1 MEVLER
7 PTIEESHNTDL
18 ITAVRALADGAL
30 LELADDIDRR
40 GIYPKSIL
48 QRLGEVGAL
57 KAHLAG
63 PASPADYGLAI
74 RAMTEV
80 SRVCGATGFMVWC
93 HDVCGV
99 YMEQSGNPALMGEA
113 LVRHGNGQTL
123 GATGMSNPMKTFAGI
138 ETFLLH
144 ASKVE
149 GGWRVNGSLPWV
161 SNLGPDH
168 YFGAVADVVVPAAAG
183 TLESAYKAQQEIMFM
198 VRCDAPGVELR
209 NCPSFSGMEGT
220 NTWAVRLTDYF
231 VGAKDLIAD
240 PVRPFIGR
248 IRSAFILLQTGMGL
262 GVVQGAIDSMWKVE
276 RQLGHVNEFLDERPD
291 DLQAELDDLTARIM
305 GLAKTPFGPVAAL
318 HAGAGA
324 ASAAGWVEAKNA
336 ENEFLI
342 DVLDA
347 RAHASELAL
356 RAAQSALLHQGARGY
371 LMSSDVQRRVRES
384 HFVAIVTPAIKHLR
398 KEIARLSALEQPA

>member
-7 PTIEESHNTDL
+7 PSAKLSQPFDL
-18 ITAVRALADGAL
+18 IKAVRELATGPLAK
-30 LELADDIDRR
+30 LADDIDRR

-48 QRLGEVGAL
+48 QRLGELGAL
-57 KAHLAG
+57 KAHMAQ
-63 PASPADYGLAI
+63 PDSPADYGLAI
-74 RAMTEV
+74 SAMAEI

-93 HDVCGV
+93 HEVCGV
-99 YMEQSGNPALMGEA
+99 YMEQSGNPHLMGDMLA
-113 LVRHGNGQTL
+113 RHNQGERL

-144 ASKVE
+144 ATKVE
-149 GGWRVNGSLPWV
+149 GGYRINGTLPWV

-168 YFGAVADVVVPAAAG
+168 YFGAVANVETSGRVDAVKTEA
-183 TLESAYKAQQEIMFM
+183 MFM
-198 VRCDAPGVELR
+198 VYCDAPGVELR

-231 VGAKDLIAD
+231 VGAEQLIAD

-248 IRSAFILLQTGMGL
+248 IRAAFILLQTGMGL
-262 GVVQGAIDSMWKVE
+262 GVAQGAIDSMWKVE
-276 RQLGHVNEFLDERPD
+276 RPLGHVNEFLDDRPD
-291 DLQAELDDLTARIM
+291 DLQTELDDLTVRIM
-305 GLAKTPFGPVAAL
+305 QLAKTPFG
-318 HAGAGA
+318 
-324 ASAAGWVEAKNA
+324 SSK
-336 ENEFLI
+336 EFLI
-342 DVLDA
+342 DMLDV

-371 LMSSDVQRRVRES
+371 LMTSDVQRRVRES

-398 KEIARLSALEQPA
+398 KEIARLSAAELPA

>member
-7 PTIEESHNTDL
+7 PPADLSQDFDL
-18 ITAVRALADGAL
+18 IKAVRELAKGPLA
-30 LELADDIDRR
+30 ELADDIDRR

-48 QRLGEVGAL
+48 HRLGELGAL
-57 KAHLAG
+57 KAHMAEPG
-63 PASPADYGLAI
+63 KPADYGLAI
-74 RAMTEV
+74 AAMAEV

-99 YMEQSGNPALMGEA
+99 YMEQSGNPALGGELLA
-113 LVRHGNGQTL
+113 QHSDGQTL

-144 ASKVE
+144 AKKVE
-149 GGWRVNGSLPWV
+149 GGYVVNGTLPWV

-168 YFGAVADVVVPAAAG
+168 YFGAVADVAVDGVVK
-183 TLESAYKAQQEIMFM
+183 SEIMFLI
-198 VRCDAPGVELR
+198 RCDAAGVELR
-209 NCPSFSGMEGT
+209 NCPSFSAMEGT

-231 VGAKDLIAD
+231 VGSAEMIAD

-248 IRSAFILLQTGMGL
+248 IRAAFILLQTGMGL
-262 GVVQGAIDSMWKVE
+262 GVAQGAIDSMWTVE
-276 RQLGHVNEFLDERPD
+276 RQLGHVNEFLDDRPD
-291 DLQAELDDLTARIM
+291 DLQNELDDLNARIM
-305 GLAKTPFGPVAAL
+305 ALAKTPFGAD
-318 HAGAGA
+318 
-324 ASAAGWVEAKNA
+324 KQ
-336 ENEFLI
+336 FII

-371 LMSSDVQRRVRES
+371 LMTSEVQRRVRES

-398 KEIARLSALEQPA
+398 KEIARLSAEELPA

>member
-7 PTIEESHNTDL
+7 LHPDHQALAATDDASL
-18 ITAVRALADGAL
+18 VAAVRALASGPLA
-30 LELADDIDRR
+30 ELADDIDRR
-40 GIYPKSIL
+40 GIYPKSVL
-48 QRLGEVGAL
+48 QRLGELGGL
-57 KAHLAG
+57 SAHIDTPERA
-63 PASPADYGLAI
+63 ADYGLAI
-74 RAMTEV
+74 QAMTEI

-99 YMEQSGNPALMGEA
+99 YMAQSGNPHLMGEA
-113 LVRHGNGQTL
+113 LHRHNRGDTL

-144 ASKVE
+144 AKKVD
-149 GGWRVNGSLPWV
+149 GGYSVSGTLPWV

-168 YFGAVADVVVPAAAG
+168 YFGAVADVVESPDPAAPK
-183 TLESAYKAQQEIMFM
+183 TEVMFM
-198 VRCDAPGVELR
+198 VHCNAPGVVLR

-231 VGAKDLIAD
+231 VGEAQLIAD

-248 IRSAFILLQTGMGL
+248 IRAAFILLQTGMGL
-262 GVVQGAIDSMWKVE
+262 GVTQGAIDSMWKVE
-276 RQLGHVNEFLDERPD
+276 RTLGHVNEYLDDRPD
-291 DLQAELDDLTARIM
+291 DLQAELDDLTARILA
-305 GLAKTPFGPVAAL
+305 LAKTPFR
-318 HAGAGA
+318 
-324 ASAAGWVEAKNA
+324 SD
-336 ENEFLI
+336 NEFVI
-342 DVLDA
+342 DVLDV

-371 LMSSDVQRRVRES
+371 LMTSDVQRRVRES

-398 KEIARLSALEQPA
+398 KEMARLSALGQPA